1 MQICRCRLTPCEN
14 AKNTKS
20 SILIFRRC
28 KKNIVLHRRLLERV
42 SSEASSQASRRR
54 RTIFSLSDFFSNIR
68 KLSCLSPVFVSPVP
82 VSLACV
88 SCLCPCLLSLSP
100 VFVSFFC
107 LCLLSPLPPSLSLSL
122 SLCLSAACFYIFL
135 IAILIKV

>member
-68 KLSCLSPVFVSPVP
+68 KLSCLSPVP

-100 VFVSFFC
+100 VFVSVFC
-107 LCLLSPLPPSLSLSL
+107 LCLLSPLPLSLSLSL
-122 SLCLSAACFYIFL
+122 SFGRLLLYFFNCNFD
-135 IAILIKV
+135 

>member
-28 KKNIVLHRRLLERV
+28 KKISSCTGGFWKECRPKHRRKQAGGGARYFLSQIFFRISENCRV
-42 SSEASSQASRRR
+42 
-54 RTIFSLSDFFSNIR
+54 
-68 KLSCLSPVFVSPVP
+68 
-82 VSLACV
+82 
-88 SCLCPCLLSLSP
+88 CLLSLSLLSLCLLP
-100 VFVSFFC
+100 VSLVSVPVSC
-107 LCLLSPLPPSLSLSL
+107 LCLLSLFLSSVSVFCLLSLSLSL